1 MKQQSDKIINPA
13 ELRKLAEREMQN
25 PSDNIIEPLPTDEK
39 RLLHE
44 LQVHQIELEM
54 QNKALREALIDTEEA
69 SLAIQREHE
78 RFLELFDFA
87 PIAYFCLED
96 NCVIRK
102 ANFCAANLLG
112 LDRSRLVGQDFSKY
126 ISLAFR
132 PAFQQF
138 LDKIFFGEDRQSCEV
153 VLQLGE
159 MQCWVAIEA
168 IVDKTQKSCLMAMS
182 DISEL
187 KRNEEILRENHAFIA
202 NVLNC
207 MSQQIAV
214 LDKQGNI
221 LAVNNAW
228 IDFGEKNGLPLRTQN
243 WLGASYLD
251 VCKDGAGRFLC
262 EDANTA
268 YLGIQA
274 VLWGEQK
281 QFILEYPC
289 QSDDQQRW
297 FQMTVSPLKGL
308 KYGAVVCHENIAQRK
323 QVERLPNLVK
333 AMFDV
338 SMDGFWEVDLMGNL
352 LNTNEKYAQMS
363 GYSLDEL
370 ATMQISQL
378 EVIENSEQIKMHI
391 AKVIEQGYDR
401 FETCHR
407 HKNGHIIDVEIAAA
421 YLPELKQLC
430 VFCRDISQRK
440 QAEGK
445 LNAIFNASVEGIISF
460 DLYNIIVSANPA
472 VEAILGYKPDEL
484 IGHNINS
491 LILSLPKCW
500 GGCRLPTTIRRST
513 QILECE
519 GIHRNGSI
527 LPLELMRTEYTIN
540 NACYFVVII
549 RDISVRKQREQEDK
563 AHLDELAHI
572 TRLGLMGEM
581 ASGIAHEV
589 NQPMAAISSYTQ
601 ASINLINSANYDL
614 AELGDI
620 LLKTQQQALRAGQI
634 IHRMREFIK
643 SSPAQHS
650 TVEINS
656 LIFDATS
663 LCNDDIK
670 LHHINLVF
678 SFENN
683 VPPVSAN
690 HIQIEQVLINLVRN
704 SIDVLQTLSNDQPRQ
719 ISIQTRLTDDH
730 FIEVRI
736 KDNGPGMDQDQQCK
750 ILTPFYTTKKTG
762 MGMGLAICRSL
773 IEAHNGTLRFASQI
787 GKGTTFYFTLPART
801 KTHGD

>member
-1 MKQQSDKIINPA
+1 MNKQTDKIINP
-13 ELRKLAEREMQN
+13 EEIQKLAEREMQN
-25 PSDNIIEPLPTDEK
+25 SSDNISGLLLTDEK
-39 RLLHE
+39 RLLYE
-44 LQVHQIELEM
+44 LQVHQVELEM
-54 QNKALREALIDTEEA
+54 QNEALRKALIDTEEA
-69 SLAIQREHE
+69 SLATQHEHE

-87 PIAYFCLED
+87 PTAYFCLEE
-96 NCVIRK
+96 NYIIRK
-102 ANFCAANLLG
+102 ANLCAANLLG
-112 LDRSRLVGQDFSKY
+112 LDQARLVGQDFSKY

-138 LDKIFFGEDRQSCEV
+138 LDKIIFGGGRQSCEIA
-153 VLQLGE
+153 LQLGE
-159 MQCWVAIEA
+159 TQCWVAIEA
-168 IVDKTQKSCLMAMS
+168 IVDRTKKSCLMVMS
-182 DISEL
+182 DISDL
-187 KRNEEILRENHAFIA
+187 KRNEEMLRENLAFIA
-202 NVLNC
+202 NVFN
-207 MSQQIAV
+207 SVNQQIAV
-214 LDKQGNI
+214 LDNQGNI

-228 IDFGEKNGLPLRTQN
+228 IDFGEKNGLPVRTQN
-243 WLGASYLD
+243 WLGANYLD
-251 VCKDGAGRFLC
+251 ACRDDTGHFLC

-274 VLWGEQK
+274 VLWDEQQ

-289 QSDDQQRW
+289 HSDDQQRW
-297 FQMTVSPLKGL
+297 FQMTVSPLKGPRC
-308 KYGAVVCHENIAQRK
+308 GAVVCHEIITQRK
-323 QVERLPNLVK
+323 QAERLPNLVK
-333 AMFDV
+333 AMVDV

-352 LNTNEKYAQMS
+352 LNINEKYAQMS

-370 ATMQISQL
+370 ATMQIGQL
-378 EVIENSEQIKMHI
+378 EVIENSEQIKTHI

-407 HKNGHIIDVEIAAA
+407 HKDGHIIDVEIAAA
-421 YLPELKQLC
+421 YLPEFKQFC

-440 QAEGK
+440 QVEGK

-460 DLYNIIVSANPA
+460 DLYNIIISVNPA
-472 VEAILGYKPDEL
+472 VEAILGYKSEEL
-484 IGHNINS
+484 IGHNIS
-491 LILSLPKCW
+491 SIILSLPKCW
-500 GGCRLPTTIRRST
+500 NGCCLPGAIRCSS
-513 QILECE
+513 QILERE
-519 GIHRNGSI
+519 AVHKNGSR
-527 LPLELMRTEYTIN
+527 LPLELTRTEYTVN

-549 RDISVRKQREQEDK
+549 RDISVRKQREQQDR

-601 ASINLINSANYDL
+601 AAINLINSENCDL
-614 AELGDI
+614 AELSNI
-620 LLKTQQQALRAGQI
+620 LNKTQQQALRAGQI

-643 SSPAQHS
+643 SSPTQHS

-656 LIFDATS
+656 LIIDATS

-670 LHHINLVF
+670 LHHIDLVF
-678 SFENN
+678 GFGNN
-683 VPPVSAN
+683 LPPVSAN

-704 SIDVLQTLSNDQPRQ
+704 GIDVLQTMSNNQPRQ

-730 FIEVRI
+730 FIEIRI
-736 KDNGPGMDQDQQCK
+736 KDNGPGMDQDQQSK

-773 IEAHNGTLRFASQI
+773 IEAHNGTLRFSSQL
-787 GKGTTFYFTLPART
+787 GKGTTFYFTLPVRT
-801 KTHGD
+801 KNHGF